1 MSLQDEAYVDTN
13 STETQLESTV
23 RFFLVIT
30 HADPIQIGSRYELE
44 TSLGGGVNVFSSSQS

>member
-1 MSLQDEAYVDTN
+1 MSFYTKEAARNSN

-30 HADPIQIGSRYELE
+30 HADPIQIGSSAV
-44 TSLGGGVNVFSSSQS
+44 TSLFLPPLQALGHKDH